1 MAGGALTFG
10 YGYQLY
16 QGQRFASPTS
26 DAWNPIAVGP
36 VRSTVPAPIP
46 VAAPMNS
53 GPGLGTS
60 QVGIGAKAG
69 SGGGGMAAPLV
80 IIGALAG
87 SLLLLRYV
95 HFRG

>member
-1 MAGGALTFG
+1 MAGGALTMM
-10 YGYQLY
+10 YGANIY
-16 QGQRFASPTS
+16 QGQRFFSPTN

-53 GPGLGTS
+53 GPGLGS
-60 QVGIGAKAG
+60 YRVGGA
-69 SGGGGMAAPLV
+69 GGGGMAGPIV
-80 IIGALAG
+80 ILGALAA